1 MKIFM
6 ATSFF
11 LGILFLFLAAR
22 GFRKTRGWFGARRLL
37 ADVVEVEYQDVWE
50 KKDVISEAASRIRVT
65 LQFFCDERRIVRD
78 REYQGILRT
87 SFRRGD
93 KVPVFYDPE
102 TGQWIPRGEV
112 RWNWLWQLLVALF
125 FLFLALCAV
134 LDGSGMAAQISDSG
148 RLGPSLTGR
157 TIYLF
162 GGVLFI
168 LAGLAC
174 ARWLV
179 PACFSPILSLIRWKL
194 QEGAGGLEELDGQC
208 MGLIRQKDAE
218 NDDHYYPVFLYY
230 GPEGRERWNCEEVVA
245 ENEYQQGKYYRIY
258 RERETGH
265 LRLKPTGVDLFG
277 AIVFIIP
284 FLVCAVFAISLLGFG
299 ANLIFSAVIGVW

>member
-1 MKIFM
+1 MERTLLSLHNEKIREQKGGVCVKIFM

-87 SFRRGD
+87 SFRRGE

-125 FLFLALCAV
+125 FCFLPCV
-134 LDGSGMAAQISDSG
+134 QFWM
-148 RLGPSLTGR
+148 
-157 TIYLF
+157 
-162 GGVLFI
+162 GGGWPRRFRI
-168 LAGLAC
+168 
-174 ARWLV
+174 
-179 PACFSPILSLIRWKL
+179 
-194 QEGAGGLEELDGQC
+194 
-208 MGLIRQKDAE
+208 
-218 NDDHYYPVFLYY
+218 
-230 GPEGRERWNCEEVVA
+230 PEGW
-245 ENEYQQGKYYRIY
+245 
-258 RERETGH
+258 
-265 LRLKPTGVDLFG
+265 DL
-277 AIVFIIP
+277 
-284 FLVCAVFAISLLGFG
+284 L
-299 ANLIFSAVIGVW
+299 